1 MMVVNRIEAQITIV
15 KAMAKNM
22 IAIFSSSVKAGCG
35 YASCMVD
42 NGARID
48 IQKNDGE
55 KCVGDDVET
64 QRYAGFIWD
73 LLFCCTSMPSSYLP
87 EQKNVS
93 GIFQSCLFIVLAA
106 RT

>member
-1 MMVVNRIEAQITIV
+1 MMVVNRIEAHITIV

-48 IQKNDGE
+48 I
-55 KCVGDDVET
+55 
-64 QRYAGFIWD
+64 
-73 LLFCCTSMPSSYLP
+73 
-87 EQKNVS
+87 
-93 GIFQSCLFIVLAA
+93 
-106 RT
+106 